1 MSQNDNFEKIVKERF
16 HLKEKSII
24 QFDHLKTNIL
34 TELTNSKS
42 FTGLQWN
49 RFPHLNEILKG
60 HRPGEL
66 TIFTGIHFI
75 LTYFKSKK
83 LFY

>member
-1 MSQNDNFEKIVKERF
+1 MSQNDNFDKLVKERF

-42 FTGLQWN
+42 FTGLQWT

-66 TIFTGIHFI
+66 TIFTGN
-75 LTYFKSKK
+75 YF
-83 LFY
+83 LFQIFVSNDSIN